1 MVRRELADWKR
12 PVIEENGA
20 QKEIPRIAG
29 ISSFG
34 AGGAN
39 AHILIEEYIEPDREI
54 SEPFTDED
62 PAVILLSAKQEA
74 SLKRRAQRLL
84 QAIRK
89 NDVTDRDLRDAAYTL
104 QTGREAMEE
113 RAAFIVT
120 STEQLAEKLRPFY

>member
-1 MVRRELADWKR
+1 MNPNIAFDRTPFVVRRELADWKR

-74 SLKRRAQRLL
+74 SLKRRAQ
-84 QAIRK
+84 
-89 NDVTDRDLRDAAYTL
+89 AASSSD
-104 QTGREAMEE
+104 Q
-113 RAAFIVT
+113 
-120 STEQLAEKLRPFY
+120 KK

>member
-1 MVRRELADWKR
+1 MRRELADWKR

-74 SLKRRAQRLL
+74 SLKRQTRRLL

-89 NDVTDRDLRDAAYTL
+89 KTS
-104 QTGREAMEE
+104 QTAVSGMRLTPFKPEE
-113 RAAFIVT
+113 KRWKNVRRL
-120 STEQLAEKLRPFY
+120 S